1 MRRFTLAATQTV
13 ARAAIIAIVATTG
26 LLAAATPAAA
36 DEGDVSWGVRT
47 ASNDQG
53 TDRQNFGYDI
63 DPGKAV
69 NDAFI
74 ISNHDVLPL
83 DLSLYGADGFTTEAG
98 QLDVVTQETESVAL
112 GAWIDF
118 AADSITVPAGE
129 SVEVPFTVNV
139 PENATPGDY
148 AGAVITSL
156 GQPSADQGLSV
167 DRRLGIR
174 IHLRVGG
181 ALAPGLSVADMKVD
195 YSGTF
200 NPFGTGDATVS
211 YTLKNTGN
219 ARLTAGQSVSIAG
232 LFGML
237 PADATDVA
245 AAPELLPGESWK
257 VTTRLSGVFPTF
269 WLSAKAVVTLESAS
283 SDSSDAAIA
292 PVEATA
298 TTWAVPWA
306 LLVLLLVLAAL
317 IVATVLLT
325 RRLRRS
331 RKVREDARVE
341 EAVQQ
346 ALAAERDAAER
357 ETELV

>member
-1 MRRFTLAATQTV
+1 MRRSTSLAPVIVALLATVGLLVVATPPVAAT
-13 ARAAIIAIVATTG
+13 
-26 LLAAATPAAA
+26 A

-53 TDRQNFGYDI
+53 ADRQNFGYEI
-63 DPGKAV
+63 DPGAAV
-69 NDAFI
+69 DDAFV

-83 DLSLYGADGFTTEAG
+83 DLALYGADGFTTEAG
-98 QLDVVTQETESVAL
+98 QLDVVTQDTESVAL

-118 AADSITVPAGE
+118 AADSVTVPAGE

-139 PENATPGDY
+139 PENAEPGDY

-156 GQPSADQGLSV
+156 GQPSQEQGLSV

-181 ALAPGLSVADMKVD
+181 ELAPALTVADMRVD

-211 YTLKNTGN
+211 YTLENTGN

-232 LFGML
+232 AFGML
-237 PADATDVA
+237 PAEATDLGVV
-245 AAPELLPGESWK
+245 PELLPGESWK
-257 VTTRLSGVFPTF
+257 VSTRIAGVIPTF
-269 WLSAKAVVTLESAS
+269 WLSATTVVTLESAS
-283 SDSSDAAIA
+283 NETGDASIA

-306 LLVLLLVLAAL
+306 MLVLILLAAAL
-317 IVATVLLT
+317 VVGAVLLA
-325 RRLRRS
+325 RRVRRI
-331 RKVREDARVE
+331 RKIREDARVD

-346 ALAAERDAAER
+346 ALRER
-357 ETELV
+357 EGEGALVS